1 MPVLLLISQTE
12 PSEAWKRALEC
23 AVPGIE
29 VRIWPEVGSRASV
42 NYVLCWK
49 PPAGVFR
56 GMNNLKAVFS
66 LGAGVDHLSDR
77 RALPED
83 IPVVRM
89 VEPALTE
96 GMTEYVLYQ
105 VLRFHR
111 HMLDYDAQQS
121 RKEWRVLSQVRP
133 CDRRVGIM
141 GLGVLGRDAAEKLR
155 ALDFDVAGW
164 SRSEKKIPGLRSFA
178 GRGSLENFLGRTD
191 ILVCM
196 LPLTR
201 ETAAIINRRH
211 LSLLPKGAY
220 VINAARGPHL
230 VEEDLLAALDSGH
243 VAGAA
248 LDVFHQEPLP
258 PDHPFW
264 THPRVVITPHV
275 ASLTNPE
282 TGARAIADNIARC
295 ESGKTPRN
303 VVNFSIGY

>member
-1 MPVLLLISQTE
+1 MPVLLFISQTE
-12 PSEAWKRALEC
+12 PADPWKRALQRV
-23 AVPGIE
+23 VPGIE
-29 VRIWPEVGSRASV
+29 VRIWPEAGSRGSV
-42 NYVLCWK
+42 DYVLCWK
-49 PPAGVFR
+49 PPVGVFR

-96 GMTEYVLYQ
+96 GMTEYVIYQ

-111 HMLDYDAQQS
+111 HMLDYDAQQA
-121 RKEWRVLSQVRP
+121 RREWRVLSQMRP
-133 CDRRVGIM
+133 RDRRVGIM
-141 GLGVLGRDAAEKLR
+141 GLGVLGRDVANKLR

-164 SRSEKKIPGLRSFA
+164 SRSEKKISGVRSYAGWGNLEVFLR
-178 GRGSLENFLGRTD
+178 RTD

-201 ETAAIINRRH
+201 ETTGIVNRRH

-230 VEEDLLAALDSGH
+230 VEDDLLAALNSGH
-243 VAGAA
+243 IAGAA
-248 LDVFHQEPLP
+248 LDVFDKEPLP
-258 PDHPFW
+258 PDHSFW
-264 THPRVVITPHV
+264 SHPRVGITPHV

-282 TGARAIADNIARC
+282 TGAQAIADNIARC
-295 ESGKTPRN
+295 EAGKSPRN
-303 VVNFSIGY
+303 VVDFSKGY